1 MICKLLIFACLF
13 LAAIPSLADDAED
26 IRKTLEAQVADWNRG
41 DIKAFVQVYTEDCAF
56 VSTEVRKGRAQ
67 VLDRY
72 LKRYPTKEAMGKTT
86 FSELDIRMLGKGYAS
101 VIGRWQLERSA
112 QAGGNT
118 GGHFTLILQKVKKDW
133 KIVQDHTS

>member
-1 MICKLLIFACLF
+1 MICKLLISACFFIALPAF
-13 LAAIPSLADDAED
+13 ADDAED
-26 IRKTLEAQVADWNRG
+26 IRKTLAAQVADWNRG
-41 DIKAFVQVYTEDCAF
+41 DIKAFVEVYTEDCAF

-86 FSELDIRMLGKGYAS
+86 FSDLDIRMLGKGYAT
-101 VIGRWQLERSA
+101 VIGRWQLERSP

-118 GGHFTLILQKVKKDW
+118 GGHFTLILMKVKKDW